1 MAGGG
6 LATPN
11 FFFIFPRGG
20 CHRQRGDASE
30 PGPASKSIADDRR
43 GEPGQL
49 GSYLKLTR
57 SLLRK
62 LLISP
67 LGVIVMSSSTTSA
80 TLNSRSDP
88 AAALSASRA
97 ASSQLVLLVPM
108 ISVTR

>member
-1 MAGGG
+1 ARYPEVLHDVPPRR
-6 LATPN
+6 LAAA
-11 FFFIFPRGG
+11 RG
-20 CHRQRGDASE
+20 GDASE
-30 PGPASKSIADDRR
+30 PCPASKSIADDRR

-62 LLISP
+62 LSISP
-67 LGVIVMSSSTTSA
+67 FGVIVMSSSTTSA

-97 ASSQLVLLVPM
+97 ASSQLFLLVPM
-108 ISVTR
+108 I